1 MIERILFNVVA
12 FALFIYLFFKMI
24 QKNDTNYLYILGMQ
38 ALGIAIGF
46 VGLVFRIQLHII
58 LTIIT
63 YILSIVIPIIVIIVE
78 SKGIT
83 LTEVIYLALSHM
95 YLRAGNEDEARKM
108 LLKLIEKNPRS
119 YYAHKELAQIYEKNN
134 ELEVAIEEYIRAVN
148 VNPKDSGT
156 NFKIAELFN
165 KTGKPNESIKILN
178 ELLKEKPDFE
188 SASLL
193 LRRYFVSARKI

>member
-1 MIERILFNVVA
+1 MVERIFFNVVA
-12 FALFIYLFFKMI
+12 FALFICLFFRMI
-24 QKNDTNYLYILGMQ
+24 KKNDTNYLYILGMQ
-38 ALGIAIGF
+38 ALGITIGF
-46 VGLVFRIQLHII
+46 IGLVFRIQLHII

-63 YILSIVIPIIVIIVE
+63 YILSVVLPIIVIIVE

-83 LTEVIYLALSHM
+83 LTEVIYLALSNM
-95 YLRAGNEDEARKM
+95 YLKIGNEDEARKI
-108 LLKLIEKNPRS
+108 LLKLVEKNPKS
-119 YYAHKELAQIYEKNN
+119 YYAHKELGKIYEKNN

-148 VNPKDSGT
+148 INPKDSNT

-165 KTGKPNESIKILN
+165 KTGKQNESIKILN

-193 LRRYFVSARKI
+193 LRRYFI